1 MEDYEL
7 RAPTGK
13 WRASNEM
20 VEKSSLMVESRAPY
34 SKRRGSHLGPRL
46 RPQ

>member
-1 MEDYEL
+1 MENYEL
-7 RAPTGK
+7 RAPAGK
-13 WRASNEM
+13 CRASDEM

-46 RPQ
+46 RPK